1 MAQSSPVHNTRALET
16 LRGMSQKK
24 GRDESLK
31 ALRSIVDWWTGGGA
45 PDRKL
50 KYVAYLSRYYLQTY
64 EGRQVFC

>member
-1 MAQSSPVHNTRALET
+1 
-16 LRGMSQKK
+16 MSQKK

-50 KYVAYLSRYYLQTY
+50 KYVAYLSTYYLQTY
-64 EGRQVFC
+64 DGRQVFC